1 MMPFPS
7 GHAISAFRWIG
18 SQIAYLD
25 TPTLAQSARMI
36 VGCYGGATRAGANK
50 NEDGALVWFAH
61 DGSWEL
67 ALLLDGH
74 TSAQSVE
81 LVVSTIEAHAS
92 SFAVLLSQPVE
103 SAFMSLQALV
113 LSLFQSSAFR
123 EQCQR
128 IRGETSCLIC
138 VRKAQF
144 LWWLSIGDCVVY
156 LFHPELARLKQFALN
171 QRQFFEWVGQVNTF
185 ALPVPCY
192 STGVRELRPGHNQI
206 VMLTDGLLE
215 YDLCP
220 FEDPQKLYDAF
231 VHEQMGQEEP
241 SMQAAALFA
250 LQHVHQARGRDSA
263 TLITWG
269 YENAA
274 NASLPSQ

>member
-1 MMPFPS
+1 MRYFPS
-7 GHAISAFRWIG
+7 GPLSAFRWIG

-25 TPTLAQSARMI
+25 TPTLVHRERMI
-36 VGCYGGATRAGANK
+36 VGCYGGATQAGADK

-74 TSAQSVE
+74 NSAQSVE
-81 LVVSTIEAHAS
+81 LVVSTIEAHGP
-92 SFAVLLSQPVE
+92 SFAALLSQPVE
-103 SAFMSLQALV
+103 SALVSLQASFLA
-113 LSLFQSSAFR
+113 LFRSQAFR
-123 EQCQR
+123 EQCQH

-138 VRKAQF
+138 VRKDQF

-156 LFHPELARLKQFALN
+156 LLHPEFARLNQFALN

-185 ALPVPCY
+185 DLPVPCY
-192 STGVRELRPGHNQI
+192 STGIRELRQGYNQI

-215 YDLCP
+215 WKDSP
-220 FEDPQKLYDAF
+220 FQDSHHLY
-231 VHEQMGQEEP
+231 G
-241 SMQAAALFA
+241 ALFA
-250 LQHVHQARGRDSA
+250 QQNGASPSIQEAALLALQQVHRAQGRDSA

-269 YENAA
+269 YDSPG
-274 NASLPSQ
+274 NASFPSQ